1 MKNRKHALLVM
12 ASALVAMAVLALPA
26 SASAAVWKHEGKTLE
41 KKAELSLTGG
51 EFIEVSGAVM
61 LCESTATMTTEGGST
76 AKITAYDVKEAT
88 CVGLAGKLEGC
99 EVTAATPTGL
109 SWSVAVNSV
118 DLTAKEVAVDY
129 TFNKACAIQK
139 IETSFPK
146 LTLTPEEPSAIR
158 SFHFNQEGTAK
169 VDGKEASLAYSG
181 LLQLPE
187 NEFDTYGI
195 G

>member
-1 MKNRKHALLVM
+1 MKHRKHALLVL
-12 ASALVAMAVLALPA
+12 ASALAAMAALALPA
-26 SASAAVWKHEGKTLE
+26 SASASVWLHEGKPLE
-41 KKAELSLTGG
+41 EHVELPLTGG

-88 CVGLAGKLEGC
+88 CIGLAGKLEGC
-99 EVTAATPTGL
+99 EVTAATPKGVP
-109 SWSVAVNSV
+109 WSVAVNSA

-129 TFNKACAIQK
+129 SFNKACEIQK
-139 IETSFPK
+139 IEMSYPS

-158 SFHFNQEGTAK
+158 LFHFNQEGTAK
-169 VDGKEASLAYSG
+169 VDGKAASLVYSG
-181 LLQLPE
+181 ALNLSE
-187 NEFDTYGI
+187 KDFDTYGI